1 MTRRRLVAAAAAG
14 LVLVPAG
21 AHATTTEGPSI
32 PDIPAQNLEQ
42 SVLDLQLEVHDLELN
57 VEDFESTAVSSGSS
71 TAVAL
76 NSDVLFG
83 FDESTL
89 SSSADGA
96 IRDVVKDVPRGATVE
111 ITGYTDSTGEDA
123 YNKKL
128 STDRAKAV
136 ETSVKKARPDLKITS
151 TGKGA
156 TNPVEP
162 NEEGGEDNP
171 EGRAKNRRVEIS
183 WTK

>member
-1 MTRRRLVAAAAAG
+1 MQRLVAAAAAG

-21 AHATTTEGPSI
+21 AQATTSDGPVI
-32 PDIPAQNLEQ
+32 PDLTAAELKE
-42 SVLDLQLEVHDLELN
+42 SVTDFDAEITDIDGEIVDLESQ
-57 VEDFESTAVSSGSS
+57 VEGGGGTAVS
-71 TAVAL
+71 L

-89 SSSADGA
+89 SSDATKAVGDA
-96 IRDVVKDVPRGATVE
+96 VKDIPRGAEVE
-111 ITGYTDSTGEDA
+111 ITGYTDSKGSDS

-136 ETSVKKARPDLKITS
+136 EKAAAKARSDLDLTS
-151 TGKGA
+151 SGKGA
-156 TNPVEP
+156 ANPVEP
-162 NEEGGEDNP
+162 NEQSGEDNP

-183 WTK
+183 WEE